1 MRLRVQ
7 RKAAHAPA
15 LYKLLSILL
24 QYPDR
29 HVLEAEEEIAAAIE
43 GVSTSKQRE
52 AIDRFWTYWTHA
64 TPTERAQRYV
74 ETFDFQ
80 KRGGLYLSF
89 YLEGDK
95 RQRGMILL
103 RLKRLFAASGLLL
116 EGKELPDYLPVLLEF
131 AAMAPEGYGETIL
144 DEMRPAIEVVR
155 SSLHDLDSP
164 YAHLLDALCFSLS
177 RLTPLEAERV
187 QRIIAEGPPSEQVG
201 LEPFAPP
208 EVMPATEARR

>member
-1 MRLRVQ
+1 MRLPTRTKSTHS
-7 RKAAHAPA
+7 RT
-15 LYKLLSILL
+15 LFKLLSILL

-29 HVLEAEEEIAAAIE
+29 QVLEAEEEIAAAI
-43 GVSTSKQRE
+43 GALPASKQRE
-52 AIDRFWTYWTHA
+52 AIERFWTSWTEA
-64 TPTERAQRYV
+64 TPTARAQRYV
-74 ETFDFQ
+74 QTFDFQ

-103 RLKRLFAASGLLL
+103 RLKRLFAASGLVL
-116 EGKELPDYLPVLLEF
+116 EGNELPDYLPVLLEF
-131 AAMAPEGYGETIL
+131 AALAPEGYGNTIL
-144 DEMRPAIEVVR
+144 DEFRPAIEVVR
-155 SSLHDLDSP
+155 TSLRDRGSP
-164 YAHLLDALCFSLS
+164 YAHVLDALCASLS

-187 QRIIAEGPPSEQVG
+187 QRIITEGPPTEQVG